1 MFVKLA
7 KKSWGGGG
15 GGVEFF
21 FQLKLAFFPKL
32 LPSCW
37 PRELSE
43 NGFLEEAFICVI
55 H

>member
-15 GGVEFF
+15 RIEFLF
-21 FQLKLAFFPKL
+21 NLKLAFVPRH